1 MKTYPKKEID
11 TLINDFQKSDKAL
24 QAIYEST
31 RSIRFIIVPDY
42 TVLFFNKKA
51 RDEFPSIFG
60 IKIII
65 GMNFSDHF
73 KHNNFIDSLDLH
85 FQKSLTGEHIITEN
99 LIGLGNN
106 KLWYKID
113 FHPLIIDGTTIAVS
127 ISIRNINDKKTKDLK
142 IKEQNALLSDVVFSL
157 CHSIRGPVA
166 TNLSL
171 VSLLDKQN
179 LSEKNKEIV
188 GYLEISTK
196 NLDKIITKV
205 VGDINKIS
213 LSE

>member
-1 MKTYPKKEID
+1 MKTYPRKEIQTFID
-11 TLINDFQKSDKAL
+11 ALHKSDKAL

-51 RDEFPSIFG
+51 RDEFPSVFG
-60 IKIII
+60 IEIII
-65 GMNFSDHF
+65 GMNFSNHF
-73 KHNNFIDSLDLH
+73 KKNTFIDSLDLH

-99 LIGLGNN
+99 LVGSGNN

-127 ISIRNINDKKTKDLK
+127 ISIRNINDKKIKDLR
-142 IKEQNALLSDVVFSL
+142 IKEQNALLSDIVFSL
-157 CHSIRGPVA
+157 CHSVRGPVA
-166 TNLSL
+166 TNLGL
-171 VSLLDKQN
+171 LSLLDRQK

-188 GYLEISTK
+188 RYLEISTK
-196 NLDKIITKV
+196 NLDKILTKV
-205 VGDINKIS
+205 VGDINNIN